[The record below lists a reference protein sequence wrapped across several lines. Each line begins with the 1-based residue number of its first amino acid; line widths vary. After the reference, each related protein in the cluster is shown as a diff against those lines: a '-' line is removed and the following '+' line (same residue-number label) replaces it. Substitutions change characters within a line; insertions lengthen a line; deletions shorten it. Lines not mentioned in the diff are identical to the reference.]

1 MGTAAGQRRPH
12 ILQYPAPAKRSI
24 TKFLVYTHVQGVYRN
39 QGQTHQVREGQTGII
54 TIIRK
59 SPYNANYTSD
69 TRPAWTGSYSISPR
83 KQNLFPLPAEQ
94 AQPGRLCLFGLDPD
108 DRQSET
114 TAKRAAGM
122 AGSSFCVLRIIHQL
136 RMVIMPLYESV

>member
-83 KQNLFPLPAEQ
+83 KQNFFPLRQNKHSQAGCACLVWIRMTGKVKQQQKEPPAWP
-94 AQPGRLCLFGLDPD
+94 AALFVC
-108 DRQSET
+108 
-114 TAKRAAGM
+114 
-122 AGSSFCVLRIIHQL
+122 CVLFTNY
-136 RMVIMPLYESV
+136 VW